1 MASLS
6 AIIPLTV
13 KSWQLVITIATLVI
27 FQVAAVPNRVD
38 LSKGVPQQRIKRNPG
53 AGLVYYSSVCDGST
67 MDLRCPKGYVLDID
81 QANYGRTD
89 TKTCILA
96 GTPETNDQCFWMPYS
111 FDVVSKR
118 CDNKSYCSIIANVST
133 FGGDPCP
140 ETRKYLEVTMRCI
153 ENPATAQLTT
163 AVPSTTPDRPHNLKT
178 RTTILP
184 LGETTVIFDDNDD
197 DQLTMGVETSTSR
210 TTTKTPS
217 TEGKVIGYVTDRVTG
232 PIKIDLCPEVVQR
245 GITWK
250 ETASSS
256 FIVEAPCPEGST
268 GTARWACVGQPA
280 RWFPESGPDLSNCVS
295 PWVNNITK
303 MVEKGESSNEVTAA
317 LAEVTNQVPELY
329 GGDVVEVVNI
339 LSTSVEKTKIEIE
352 SYTSIEQ
359 KTAYSTQV
367 TENFISTGSNMLA
380 DKRKSSWQDLPK
392 GEKTDTA
399 TSLLSSIEQSAFLMA
414 NTFQE
419 ERSFYGEGEN
429 VLMEVVVHEMKKAT
443 YDLQFPNTPGF
454 AKKWN
459 NIQDSITISSTSIE
473 DKQQDGKVK
482 LVFFAYN
489 NMEELLGVSQ
499 KAKGPLVSKK
509 FVNSRVISL
518 SVNDPLKQAP
528 LKEPVR
534 MIFNHLETNGTSD
547 PTCSFW
553 KFANSTHGEWANEGC
568 QVEHSNS
575 THTECICNH
584 LTNFAIIMDVKGV
597 EISDEHTFALSTITY
612 AGFTISITCLL
623 MAFITFTA
631 FKNLQND
638 RNTIHK
644 NLCLCLL
651 VAEFVFLIG
660 IDRGD
665 FPAVCT
671 VVAVLLHYFFLASF
685 AWMCLEGIQLYVMLV
700 EVFEAESSRRKYYY
714 PFGYGVPLIT
724 VAVAALVNYEG
735 YGTESHCWLQVENH
749 FIWSFIGPI
758 CIVIMVNTVFLTMA
772 FVIMCRHSTIAT
784 NKRQKTTKEKLTST
798 EKIVVGTDRLEYIMS
813 WVRGSFV
820 LLCILGITWIFGLLY
835 VSDSTVLFAY
845 IFTIFNSVQG
855 VFIFVF
861 HCLMNDKVK
870 KEYRRFV
877 RNNSWMPMC
886 VRVQFGGVSSS
897 QSNQQASYRS
907 SSTSAKLR
915 NMWDNR
921 RYSDSTS
928 VDKRKSNTSLNKG
941 SFGEAPNRFSMS
953 VESPSSE
960 TPMIRE
966 GEEFVSDVFIKEPQ
980 EDPAPLALDENSVVD
995 DSIADHLGWRIR
1007 ENPLSLS
1014 DVKEEEDIQKTSNDA
1029 NVTETTHLED
1039 DSKEEQSESKPLI
1052 NVYVNGIAEAQE
1064 NRKNNDLV
1072 SEINKNKVNQHSN
1085 DVGNTSNDDRSEM
1098 FSTPN
1103 VYVITEDTDEL
1114 EEKDRGMQSV
1124 TTTSEHYDTS
1134 CMSDEDI
1141 VEDL

>member
-1 MASLS
+1 MAIFS
-6 AIIPLTV
+6 AIISQTCT
-13 KSWQLVITIATLVI
+13 SSQTYIIIIAILVT
-27 FQVAAVPNRVD
+27 FQISAVP
-38 LSKGVPQQRIKRNPG
+38 LSSSHGVPQQRIKRDPSDR
-53 AGLVYYSSVCDGST
+53 GLVYFSSVCDGST
-67 MDLRCPKGYVLDID
+67 MDLRCPVGYVLIVE

-89 TKTCILA
+89 LKTCIYS
-96 GTPETNDQCFWMPYS
+96 GIPETNDKCFWMPYS
-111 FDVVSKR
+111 YDVVSQR
-118 CDNKSYCSIIANVST
+118 CDNKTYCSIPANSSL

-140 ETRKYLEVTMRCI
+140 GTIKYLEVTMRCVQRD
-153 ENPATAQLTT
+153 ATTVEPVRATPVSTTT
-163 AVPSTTPDRPHNLKT
+163 AFYEPGPIMTKTTVS
-178 RTTILP
+178 P
-184 LGETTVIFDDNDD
+184 LSETTVLYEDGDDDDNQITVD
-197 DQLTMGVETSTSR
+197 LRTSAKV
-210 TTTKTPS
+210 TTKTPTTPKRVVTNKV
-217 TEGKVIGYVTDRVTG
+217 TEPSIEVYQ
-232 PIKIDLCPEVVQR
+232 CPEEVQR
-245 GITWK
+245 GVTW
-250 ETASSS
+250 EATRSGE
-256 FIVEAPCPEGST
+256 IVDAPCPEGTT
-268 GTARWACVGQPA
+268 GLAKWACVGRPA
-280 RWFPESGPDLSNCVS
+280 QWFPPSGPDLSNCVS

-303 MVEKGESSNEVTAA
+303 MIEMGQNSNDVTAA
-317 LAEVTNQVPELY
+317 LAEATNQEGELY
-329 GGDVVEVVNI
+329 GGDVLEVVNI
-339 LSTSVEKTKIEIE
+339 LSTSLEKTKIEIE
-352 SYTSIEQ
+352 EYTVEEKS
-359 KTAYSTQV
+359 AYTTQI

-380 DKRKSSWQDLPK
+380 NKRKSSWQDLPTQ
-392 GEKTDTA
+392 EKSDTA
-399 TSLLSSIEQSAFLMA
+399 TNLLASIEQSAFLMA
-414 NTFQE
+414 DTFKE
-419 ERSFYGEGEN
+419 ERSFYGGAEN
-429 VLMEVVVHEMKKAT
+429 VLMEIVVHEMKKAT
-443 YDLQFPNTPGF
+443 YDLEFPNAPEFPNTTVL
-454 AKKWN
+454 AQQWN
-459 NIQDSITISSTSIE
+459 NIQDRITISSTSIQ
-473 DKQQDGKVK
+473 DKQENGRVK

-489 NMEELLGVSQ
+489 NMEELLGVT
-499 KAKGPLVSKK
+499 KKRKDRLVNKQ
-509 FVNSRVISL
+509 FVNSRIISL
-518 SVNDPLKQAP
+518 SINDPMTPAP
-528 LKEPVR
+528 LKEPVK
-534 MIFNHLETNGTSD
+534 MVFNHLKNGSSNKD
-547 PTCSFW
+547 PVCSFW
-553 KFANSTHGEWANEGC
+553 KFENSTHGEWSSEGC
-568 QVEHSNS
+568 HVVDSNS
-575 THTECICNH
+575 THTECSCNH

-597 EISDEHTFALSTITY
+597 QISEVHTFALSTITY

-623 MAFITFTA
+623 MAFITFTV

-660 IDRGD
+660 IDKGD
-665 FPAVCT
+665 SPIMCT
-671 VVAVLLHYFFLASF
+671 IVAVLLHYFFLASF

-724 VAVAALVNYEG
+724 VGIAALANYEG
-735 YGTESHCWLQVENH
+735 YGTETHCWLEVENH

-835 VSDSTVLFAY
+835 VSDSTVMFAY

-877 RNNSWMPMC
+877 RNNAWMPTC
-886 VRVQFGGVSSS
+886 LRTQFGGMSST

-928 VDKRKSNTSLNKG
+928 VDKRKSNSSLNKG
-941 SFGEAPNRFSMS
+941 SYGEAPNRFSVS

-960 TPMIRE
+960 SPMIHE
-966 GEEFVSDVFIKEPQ
+966 GNEYASDVFLKEPQ
-980 EDPAPLALDENSVVD
+980 EDPAPLALDENSIID

-1007 ENPLSLS
+1007 ANPLQLF
-1014 DVKEEEDIQKTSNDA
+1014 DVKEEEPEQKSSFNGDI
-1029 NVTETTHLED
+1029 TETTHLED
-1039 DSKEEQSESKPLI
+1039 DLKDVPNESKPLI
-1052 NVYVNGIAEAQE
+1052 NGYVNGLE
-1064 NRKNNDLV
+1064 NEK
-1072 SEINKNKVNQHSN
+1072 EINENIKETTQNKVNECN
-1085 DVGNTSNDDRSEM
+1085 EEEDKM

-1114 EEKDRGMQSV
+1114 EEKDRCLQSV
-1124 TTTSEHYDTS
+1124 TTTSEYYDTS

-1141 VEDL
+1141 IEDL